1 MTAAPLGLDVTVERG
16 VATFRVTPGAGEVD
30 VTRLGGHAVSQLRA
44 FASKGV
50 RGLVVDVTGS
60 GVSGGAGLATMANA
74 LAPLFAAWEG
84 RGLPLAVIAPAGRAK
99 LEVARVVATAA
110 PRWGRVVESVDDAE
124 RWVGAR

>member
-1 MTAAPLGLDVTVERG
+1 MTASPLGLDVTVERG

-30 VTRLGGHAVSQLRA
+30 VTRLGEHAVAQLRA

-60 GVSGGAGLATMANA
+60 AVSGGAGLATMANA

-99 LEVARVVATAA
+99 LEVSRVVATAA
-110 PRWGRVVESVDDAE
+110 PRWGRVVESAADAE